1 MQALSRDDILGS
13 FVNSSRS
20 RIRTVT
26 FPPDFDSVRW
36 AELDFFGWTDPRA
49 PLRAYLIAQ
58 RAEHTVGIELRQA
71 DTDGSRSRSTMCTLC
86 HAVHRAGG
94 TSLFT
99 ARKAG
104 AGGKAGNSIG
114 TYMCSNFA
122 CSLYVRELA
131 PLPGNQPDRAL
142 PTETRIRQLET
153 RLGGFVRRVLDE
165 QDP

>member
-1 MQALSRDDILGS
+1 MSAAARDPAS
-13 FVNSSRS
+13 PRYRS
-20 RIRTVT
+20 RRTWR
-26 FPPDFDSVRW
+26 FAGAHPGCALPPRP
-36 AELDFFGWTDPRA
+36 ARA
-49 PLRAYLIAQ
+49 
-58 RAEHTVGIELRQA
+58 
-71 DTDGSRSRSTMCTLC
+71 
-86 HAVHRAGG
+86 HRTGG

-142 PTETRIRQLET
+142 PTETRIRRLGT
-153 RLGGFVRRVLDE
+153 RLGGFVGRVLDE
-165 QDP
+165 QEP

>member
-1 MQALSRDDILGS
+1 MQAPSRDDVLGS

-20 RIRTVT
+20 KIRTVT
-26 FPPDFDSVRW
+26 FPPDFDTVRW

-58 RAEHTVGIELRQA
+58 HAGQVVGIELRQA
-71 DTDGSRSRSTMCTLC
+71 ETDSSRPRSTMCTIC
-86 HAVHRAGG
+86 HAVHRIGG
-94 TSLFT
+94 TALFT

-104 AGGKAGNSIG
+104 AGGKAGNSVG

-122 CSLYVRELA
+122 CSLYVRELL

-142 PTETRIRQLET
+142 PSETRIRHLET
-153 RLGGFVRRVLDE
+153 RLGGFIGRVLDE